1 MRLGLGVSIPGT
13 SSLVQAAF
21 SPLDLSPVLW
31 LDASDTSTIT
41 EVGGAVSQWDNKG
54 SLGDFT
60 QGTAADQPTTGS
72 TTLNGLNVIDFA
84 NDHVVSTDAA
94 SAWNDLHNGTTWI
107 AAYVAYN
114 SSSTSGSFNGL
125 FGTSVASQSV
135 GAAVISDDSG
145 ASEAARVSVSRNVLN
160 SYAVTNT
167 GNTASFPFDT
177 WIVGSLLTDPDNATA
192 ADRSVVFTD
201 GGTAQKNNTLAD
213 AVSVSNATNTLR
225 VGATGS
231 TTVPGIE
238 FTGSIAELIIVT
250 GANATESNRQALRDY
265 LNNKWAVY

>member
-60 QGTAADQPTTGS
+60 QGTAALQPTSGTE
-72 TTLNGLNVIDFA
+72 TLNSLNVIDFDGTEWIGA
-84 NDHVVSTDAA
+84 STAA
-94 SAWNDLHNGTTWI
+94 DWAFLHDGTNCLI
-107 AAYVAYN
+107 
-114 SSSTSGSFNGL
+114 
-125 FGTSVASQSV
+125 
-135 GAAVISDDSG
+135 AAVINSDTAIGNQIVMSTQASSG
-145 ASEAARVSVSRNVLN
+145 NPGFYYGHVTSNKVHLVQNAVSNTMEASQIGAYIL
-160 SYAVTNT
+160 T
-167 GNTASFPFDT
+167 
-177 WIVGSLLTDPDNATA
+177 LLADPDNGTA
-192 ADRSVVFTD
+192 ADRSLAFVDD
-201 GGTAQKNNTLAD
+201 GTVIQNNTT
-213 AVSVSNATNTLR
+213 AT
-225 VGATGS
+225 GATSPNADPLKIGVRGS
-231 TTVPGIE
+231 TVFWKGTV
-238 FTGSIAELIIVT
+238 AEIVIVT